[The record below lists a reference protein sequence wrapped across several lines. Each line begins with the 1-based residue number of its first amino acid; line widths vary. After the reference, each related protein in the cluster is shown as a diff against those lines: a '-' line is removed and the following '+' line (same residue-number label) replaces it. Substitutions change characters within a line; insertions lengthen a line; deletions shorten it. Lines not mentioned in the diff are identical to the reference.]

1 MKSLSP
7 RNAAAIG
14 AAIGTFDRFEEQWR
28 LHSLVRGTPMTQTEP
43 THDLP
48 QQIRLEFYQVEAPL
62 DEDTRRIEI
71 GESGIITSGD
81 GLCVV
86 EIQNME
92 GDAIATFRLKE
103 TSRWLEQ
110 NNYRYVT
117 GTNGMYRR
125 ISNWLS
131 A

>member
-1 MKSLSP
+1 M
-7 RNAAAIG
+7 
-14 AAIGTFDRFEEQWR
+14 
-28 LHSLVRGTPMTQTEP
+28 
-43 THDLP
+43 
-48 QQIRLEFYQVEAPL
+48 
-62 DEDTRRIEI
+62 
-71 GESGIITSGD
+71 ITSGD

-110 NNYRYVT
+110 NNYRYVR

>member
-1 MKSLSP
+1 
-7 RNAAAIG
+7 
-14 AAIGTFDRFEEQWR
+14 
-28 LHSLVRGTPMTQTEP
+28 MTHTEP
-43 THDLP
+43 TYDLP
-48 QQIRLEFYQVEAPL
+48 HQIKLEFCQIEAPL

-71 GESGIITSGD
+71 GERGMITSGD

-125 ISNWLS
+125 ISNWGLDWTWAQLS
-131 A
+131 PESVGG